1 MYDIPLDFHV
11 SPLTKEQLTKVD
23 DSTLRDES
31 GNEFKLNAEHGFW
44 EFLPD
49 RSPIYSDD
57 EWNSFQTL
65 IDNFVISY
73 DRDPGV
79 NVSYDERPDALQFGE
94 FCNYHGDILDIGC
107 GPHKVPSYIKFKR
120 NEEAK
125 YYGIDILVGEQ
136 PKEHNFVQAMGE
148 HLPYRDN
155 LFDITISG
163 TSILHYVSPIA
174 GIKEA
179 LRVTKPKGYLCIRL
193 GVKSGEAPVPKESPE
208 WYEKLDI
215 PEGAVNPFHYNRYSE
230 DVFDEII
237 KKGSGKI
244 DEKQVHQVDEWRKNI
259 FYRVI
264 K

>member
-11 SPLTKEQLTKVD
+11 SPLTKEQLTKID

-49 RSPIYSDD
+49 RSPIYSDE
-57 EWNSFQTL
+57 EWKSFQTL

-73 DRDPGV
+73 DRNPRV

-94 FCNYHGDILDIGC
+94 FCNYHGHVLDIGC

-148 HLPYRDN
+148 HLPYRND

-163 TSILHYVSPIA
+163 TSILHYISPTT
-174 GIKEA
+174 GIQEA
-179 LRVTKPKGYLCIRL
+179 LRVTKPEGYLCIWL
-193 GVKSGEAPVPKESPE
+193 GVKSNDAPAPKESPE
-208 WYEKLDI
+208 WYKNLDI
-215 PEGAVNPFHYNRYSE
+215 PDGAENPFHYKRYSIE
-230 DVFDEII
+230 VFDKVIADAGGEIF
-237 KKGSGKI
+237 
-244 DEKQVHQVDEWRKNI
+244 EREEHQVDEWRTNV
-259 FYRVI
+259 FYKVR